1 MGRLSIAVS
10 GNVDYLIKTVLA
22 SEISQEAAATTQS

>member
-22 SEISQEAAATTQS
+22 SEVSQEAASVTQP